1 MIRLHRTLHVH
12 AFDVEGSVARS
23 QQRPELLAV
32 ARLAHDHPS
41 GLTPELLANELIGS
55 QVVLCRRIIER
66 CVALGMLEQPQGR
79 GPARLSALGEQMLR
93 LGQVLVPEQGEWRV
107 YFVVDPLIDVA
118 VVHVRPL
125 EVTNAREQREQLR
138 RERNEGQ
145 RQESVKCPPHIGELI
160 DSMCT
165 SIVDGT
171 TFQLRDL
178 AKQGA
183 RGPTSQVRL
192 DLEYAPDTEPR
203 VTLRG
208 RLENSLAVEHR
219 LAVPQAFATWS
230 YEELWTELV
239 GITEDLDTDVL
250 EAARKWAGRR
260 VLQVGFEATSE
271 AERRRMIRDLA
282 VPHTDFEELGEF
294 EPTRLDGVDLIS
306 GTAEDAQRWAR
317 WLQWDELSG
326 CRVPAQLQEA
336 ATRIASRFPLFQVK
350 LRSPAEL
357 LAHAKTEPHSPR
369 ARTLLTP
376 ADLGLW
382 S

>member
-1 MIRLHRTLHVH
+1 MIRLHRNIRVH

-32 ARLAHDHPS
+32 AQLAHDHPN

-66 CVALGMLEQPQGR
+66 CVALGLLEQTQPR
-79 GPARLSALGEQMLR
+79 GPARLSVLGGQMLR

-107 YFVVDPLIDVA
+107 YFAVDPLVDVA
-118 VVHVRPL
+118 VVHMRPL
-125 EVTNAREQREQLR
+125 EGANAREQRDQLR

-145 RQESVKCPPHIGELI
+145 RQETVKCPPYAEQLLGKL
-160 DSMCT
+160 CT
-165 SIVDGT
+165 SIVDGS
-171 TFQLRDL
+171 TFQLLDL

-192 DLEYAPDTEPR
+192 DLEQAPDTEPR

-219 LAVPQAFATWS
+219 LALPRAFATWS

-239 GITEDLDTDVL
+239 GITEDLDTDTL

-260 VLQVGFEATSE
+260 VLPVGFEGTSE
-271 AERRRMIRDLA
+271 AERRRMVRDLD
-282 VPHTDFEELGEF
+282 VPKTEFEDLGEF
-294 EPTRLDGVDLIS
+294 EPTRLDGVELIPHS
-306 GTAEDAQRWAR
+306 AEDAQRWAR

-326 CRVPAQLQEA
+326 HRVPAQLQAA
-336 ATRIASRFPLFQVK
+336 ATQIESRFPLFRVQ
-350 LRSPAEL
+350 LRSPVEL